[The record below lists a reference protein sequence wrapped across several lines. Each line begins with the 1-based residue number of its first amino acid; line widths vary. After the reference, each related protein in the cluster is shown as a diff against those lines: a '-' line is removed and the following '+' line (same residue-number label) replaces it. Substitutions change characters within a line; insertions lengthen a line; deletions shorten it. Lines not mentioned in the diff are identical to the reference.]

1 MTDTPARDFVP
12 ETTMVD
18 TNRVWCDGSGDIRA
32 GADFRS
38 AALGHPRVWMQI
50 DEKGY
55 VDCGYCDRRFILE
68 DGPADPAVAGPGGQ
82 ERTRHELQPGDLAN
96 EGAAPPRA

>member
-1 MTDTPARDFVP
+1 MADRNISDYVP

-18 TNRVWCDGSGDIRA
+18 VPRVWCDGSGDIRA
-32 GADFRS
+32 GANFRP
-38 AALGHPRVWMQI
+38 AALGHPRVFMQI

-68 DGPADPAVAGPGGQ
+68 NGPADPNVVGEGQ
-82 ERTRHELQPGDLAN
+82 RDRGIHEVGLGDLPQPRET
-96 EGAAPPRA
+96 EGS